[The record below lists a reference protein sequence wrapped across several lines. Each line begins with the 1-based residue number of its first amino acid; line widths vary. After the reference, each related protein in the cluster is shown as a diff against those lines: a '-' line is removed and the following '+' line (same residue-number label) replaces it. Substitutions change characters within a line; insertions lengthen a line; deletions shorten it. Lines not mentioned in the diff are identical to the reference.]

1 MDEEKNRGI
10 VNSSATLLV
19 DGAWKNE
26 VHHYALFVKGNSSVS
41 KMQGYLDVD
50 GGIQV
55 KSTLVFAAGTNQ
67 STAVQ
72 LNPYESSV
80 LVSLTSNGQGIKL
93 PTGSPGKR
101 VSFIR
106 ENNTFFYHLY
116 PGDEA
121 RINGKYPKEFW
132 SSVLV

>member
-1 MDEEKNRGI
+1 
-10 VNSSATLLV
+10 
-19 DGAWKNE
+19 
-26 VHHYALFVKGNSSVS
+26 
-41 KMQGYLDVD
+41 MQGYLDVD

-67 STAVQ
+67 STAVI

-101 VSFIR
+101 ISFIR

-116 PGDEA
+116 PGREA
-121 RINGKYPKEFW
+121 RINGKYPNEPLWCPWEGRLPFVWLLRKLNGVASFK
-132 SSVLV
+132 VVQVARYLQP